1 MPIFVILRFEE
12 RIAQRDRLNTLH
24 VDVLCKLRIDVEE
37 DWHIHC
43 FSCIQ
48 SLLLKAKTL
57 NLAKVRG
64 DLSRRN
70 RIGGYAN
77 DVFR

>member
-1 MPIFVILRFEE
+1 MPILIVLRLEE
-12 RIAQRDRLNTLH
+12 RITQCDRLDTLH
-24 VDVLCKLRIDVEE
+24 IDVLCKLRVDVEE

-48 SLLLKAKTL
+48 FLLFEAETL
-57 NLAKVRG
+57 YLAKVRG

>member
-1 MPIFVILRFEE
+1 MSIFIVLRLEE
-12 RIAQRDRLNTLH
+12 SITQCNRLNTLH
-24 VDVLCKLRIDVEE
+24 IDVLCKLRIDVEE

-48 SLLLKAKTL
+48 SLLLEAKAL

-64 DLSRRN
+64 DLSGRN

>member
-1 MPIFVILRFEE
+1 MPILIVLRLEE
-12 RIAQRDRLNTLH
+12 RITQCDRLDTLH
-24 VDVLCKLRIDVEE
+24 IDVLCKLRVDVEE
-37 DWHIHC
+37 DCHIHC

-57 NLAKVRG
+57 NLAKVWG
-64 DLSRRN
+64 DLSRRD
-70 RIGGYAN
+70 RVGGYTN

>member
-1 MPIFVILRFEE
+1 MPILIVLRLEE
-12 RIAQRDRLNTLH
+12 CITQCDRLDTLH
-24 VDVLCKLRIDVEE
+24 IDVLCKLRIDVEE